1 MKARHFL
8 SISNLD
14 PEDLSRL
21 IDNSLAIARSGGA
34 ARPLDG
40 KIVGI
45 FFRCSSTR
53 TRTAFSVGA
62 MKLGAQTMHYGPN
75 DLQIVTGESVHD
87 TGRVLSGYLDALVLR
102 SNGARAEMEALADQ
116 GEMAVINAMSEDEH
130 PTQSIADLVTV
141 KEAMGRLDD
150 IHILYIGEG
159 NNTTSALA
167 LAMSKLRGMQLTV
180 VTPEG
185 YGLPQ
190 EFVSRVSEQA
200 RPNGTV
206 ITQTHDLGSLP
217 KGVDVVYTTRWQT
230 MGVPKKDANWRDR
243 FEPYK
248 VTPELMSEVSKRA
261 GTIFLHDLPAI
272 RGWEVVDE
280 VLDGPQSV
288 AFRQARH
295 KLTSAMA
302 ILSWCLPNSR

>member
-8 SISNLD
+8 SISDLQ

-21 IDNSLAIARSGGA
+21 IDDSLAIARSGSP
-34 ARPLDG
+34 ARPLEG

-62 MKLGAQTMHYGPN
+62 LKLGAQTMHYGPN
-75 DLQIVTGESVHD
+75 DLQIVTGESIHD
-87 TGRVLSGYLDALVLR
+87 TGKVLSGYLDALVLR
-102 SNGARAEMEALADQ
+102 SNGERAEMEALADQ
-116 GEMAVINAMSEDEH
+116 SEMSVINAMSEDEH
-130 PTQSIADLVTV
+130 PTQAIADLVTI

-150 IHILYIGEG
+150 IHVLYVGEG

-180 VTPEG
+180 VTPQG
-185 YGLPQ
+185 YGLPDD
-190 EFVSRVSEQA
+190 FMHRVIDQG
-200 RPNGTV
+200 RRNGTV
-206 ITQTHDLGSLP
+206 ITQTHDLTSLP
-217 KGVDVVYTTRWQT
+217 RSVDVVYTTRWQT
-230 MGVPKKDANWRDR
+230 MGVPKEDLNWREK
-243 FEPYK
+243 FEPYR
-248 VTPELMSEVSKRA
+248 VTPAFMAEVSKRA

-272 RGWEVVDE
+272 RGNEVVDE
-280 VLDGPQSV
+280 VLDGPNSV
-288 AFRQARH
+288 AFRQAQH

-302 ILSWCLPNSR
+302 VLSWCLPES